1 MASLGWV
8 KVILVLKFRWAWM
21 YLLLEGR
28 GNVID
33 ATLRNIIASQKLDNV
48 KVVIITSPKQK
59 QAQAA

>member
-1 MASLGWV
+1 
-8 KVILVLKFRWAWM
+8 M

-33 ATLRNIIASQKLDNV
+33 ATLRNIIASQKLDNF
-48 KVVIITSPKQK
+48 KVVIITSLEQK

>member
-1 MASLGWV
+1 MASLGLV
-8 KVILVLKFRWAWM
+8 KVILELKFRKAWM

-33 ATLRNIIASQKLDNV
+33 ATLRNIIASQKLDNF
-48 KVVIITSPKQK
+48 KVVIITSLEQK